1 MKVLQNLPLVL
12 TRVTRFAWA
21 TTVSLAEYFIRLL
34 PFGRCREQLELAK
47 WCQRTSL
54 RMLRSLGISVE
65 SRGTLPDRGM
75 VACNHLSYLD
85 ILVLAATAPSTFISK
100 YQVKFWPVFG
110 WFGILSGT
118 LFLRR
123 ERKSHAVEVSNQ
135 FGRVIESGALLTVFP
150 EGTSTNG
157 RVVKPFH
164 STLFQP
170 AAKQDWKVTPAWLT
184 YEMEAGQVE
193 REVCFIDD
201 MLFLPHFLNLL
212 ACRNIRACLIY
223 GDPAPSGLQR
233 KEIARYLHD
242 QVCRLAVEH
251 SGCERFA
258 NPRVE
263 SEKNPTVEI
272 PAVNPG

>member
-12 TRVTRFAWA
+12 ARGAGFAWA
-21 TTVSLAEYFIRLL
+21 TVVSLAEYFFRLL
-34 PFGRCREQLELAK
+34 PSGRYREQLELAK

-54 RMLRSLGISVE
+54 RMLASLGIKVE
-65 SRGTLPDRGM
+65 RRGILPDRGM

-135 FGRVIESGALLTVFP
+135 FGRVIESRALLTVFP
-150 EGTSTNG
+150 EGTSTDG
-157 RVVKPFH
+157 SVVKPFH

-184 YEMEAGQVE
+184 YEMETGQVE
-193 REVCFIDD
+193 REVCFIDN

-212 ACRNIRACLIY
+212 ACQNIGARIVY
-223 GDPAPSGLQR
+223 GEPAPKGLKR
-233 KEIARYLHD
+233 KELARYLHN

-251 SGCERFA
+251 SGCEQFA
-258 NPRVE
+258 NPQVE
-263 SEKNPTVEI
+263 WAESPEVGI